1 MSKYALVN
9 NTVITNII
17 ESEDFNYAEY
27 SKSNHMVID
36 ITDLI
41 PTPQIGWILNG
52 NQLELPLGVSDR
64 EKMEIDLNRRK
75 REFGTVISNMCIDKI
90 GARNKI
96 LNKNGTQ
103 VTALLTALLGVKSL
117 LETGALGTAR
127 YACTQLKLVYTEY
140 SDIFDYVINEV
151 NAFEAT
157 TAL

>member
-9 NTVITNII
+9 NAVVTNII
-17 ESEDFNYAEY
+17 ESEDFDYTEY
-27 SKSNHMVID
+27 SKLNHMVID
-36 ITDLI
+36 ITNQT
-41 PTPQIGWILNG
+41 PAPQIGWVLDG
-52 NQLELPLGVSDR
+52 NQLELPVGISDR

-75 REFGTVISNMCIDKI
+75 REFGTVISNMCVDKI

-96 LNKNGTQ
+96 LNKSGSQ
-103 VTALLTALLGVKSL
+103 VTALLTALLGVKAL

-127 YACTQLKLVYTEY
+127 YSCSQLKLVYTEY

-151 NAFEAT
+151 NTFELT